1 MDTNQKISLEV
12 SVANR
17 SYPLKIYEKDQE
29 KLLQIVKEINDK
41 LNALKRQYDARD
53 NQDYLAMLLLQIN
66 TEIHSN
72 HSNQSQTSNNDLE
85 ESISKLERI
94 INT

>member
-17 SYPLKIYEKDQE
+17 SYPLKIYEKDQD

-41 LNALKRQYDARD
+41 LNTLKRQYDARD
-53 NQDYLAMLLLQIN
+53 NQDYLAMLLLQLS
-66 TEIHSN
+66 TEMHSN
-72 HSNQSQTSNNDLE
+72 YSNSTTINNSDLE
-85 ESISKLERI
+85 ESISRLEHI
-94 INT
+94 INS